1 MLVHLC
7 KTANARQSV
16 AVIGAGISGLA
27 AARQLSQLRPD
38 WRVTLFEQSA
48 HFGGHAN
55 TVDVTIDGITHG
67 VDTGFLVYNQRTYP
81 ALTQLFAE
89 LGVTSTLAE
98 MSFSVQLPTQG
109 LEWSGT
115 SLNSVFAQRG
125 NLLRPRFWRMLW
137 DIVRFNRLAT
147 DLAQRSVDVAIAQS
161 VRAFLDQHR
170 FSKAFVEGYLLP
182 MIACIWSCGREQM
195 LAFPMA
201 TLIRF
206 CHNHGLLQV
215 TQRPQWLSVQGGSK
229 QYVSRMVLGL
239 LDARR
244 NTPVLAVRRA
254 DAAQGRGVWVST
266 AHTREH
272 FNKLIFACHS
282 DQALQLLG
290 DGASAQERRV
300 LGAVRYQ
307 PNCAVLHTDV
317 TLLPK
322 RQAAW
327 AAWNCEWTPN
337 LTDDSGV
344 CLHYL
349 INRLQVLPWQQ
360 PVIVSLNPVRQPK
373 ASTVLASFDFS
384 HPVFDAASL
393 AAQRQLALVQGQHD
407 TWYCGAWTGY
417 GFHEDGL
424 RSGLKAAQSVLAATH
439 DEVADVVHDD
449 RWAGAA

>member
-1 MLVHLC
+1 MPVQLSE
-7 KTANARQSV
+7 TANARQSV

-27 AARQLSQLRPD
+27 AARHLSQQRPD
-38 WRVTLFEQSA
+38 WRVTLFEQGA

-55 TVDVTIDGITHG
+55 TVDVTIDGVTHG

-115 SLNSVFAQRG
+115 SLTSVFAQRR

-137 DIVRFNRLAT
+137 DIMRFNGLAT
-147 DLAQRSVDVAIAQS
+147 DLAKRGGDVALVQS
-161 VRAFLDQHR
+161 VRAFLDHHN
-170 FSKAFVEGYLLP
+170 FSVAFVEGYLLP

-215 TQRPQWLSVQGGSK
+215 SHRPQWLSVQGGSRN
-229 QYVSRMVLGL
+229 YVSRMVHGL
-239 LDARR
+239 ADARR
-244 NTPVLAVRRA
+244 NTPVLAVRRSGEA
-254 DAAQGRGVWVST
+254 EGHGVWVST
-266 AHTREH
+266 AHAREH
-272 FNKLIFACHS
+272 FNKLVFACHS

-290 DGASAQERRV
+290 EGASAQERRV
-300 LGAVRYQ
+300 LGAIRYQ
-307 PNCAVLHTDV
+307 PNRALLHTDV
-317 TLLPK
+317 SLLPQ
-322 RQAAW
+322 RTAAW
-327 AAWNCEWTPN
+327 AAWNCEWTPSAAQ
-337 LTDDSGV
+337 DAGV

-349 INRLQVLPWQQ
+349 INRLQALPWQK
-360 PVIVSLNPVRQPK
+360 PVIVSLNPVREPK
-373 ASTVLASFDFS
+373 AHTVLANFNYA
-384 HPVFDAASL
+384 HPVFDGAAM
-393 AAQRQLALVQGQHD
+393 AAQRQLPLLQGQHD

-424 RSGLKAAQSVLAATH
+424 RSGLATAQSVLACAQVEDLDTLL
-439 DEVADVVHDD
+439 DD
-449 RWAGAA
+449 RMSGAA